1 MRNPSGNFV
10 HVKAGYVGMLRII
23 CCFSLLIIMA
33 GPAFL
38 SAREK
43 PGTEHVLAGLSM
55 GTYYR
60 VILADVTSS
69 QAEDARKEIL
79 AVLERINQSMSVFDP
94 QSEVSRFN
102 RIMPG
107 EKLCVSSDLVRTL
120 QVSFRANELTR
131 GAFDPT
137 LGAIIDLWGFGP
149 DINIREIPER
159 PEIEAALKGLGLDKI
174 FLDEKGCLSKSHP
187 RTKLNLS
194 GVAKG
199 YGVDAVAGVLRQMG
213 IFSFLVDIGG
223 DIYVG
228 TKKPDG
234 SLWRVGISAPHPG
247 AGGDDLILFVELEER
262 AVASSGNYRNHF
274 VRDGHMY
281 GHIIVPS
288 TGRPVRS
295 RIVSATVAARTCVM
309 ADALATAAMVM
320 KPDKALA
327 LVEEPDIFEVI
338 LMEVDDEGELSVRGS
353 R

>member
-1 MRNPSGNFV
+1 
-10 HVKAGYVGMLRII
+10 
-23 CCFSLLIIMA
+23 MA
-33 GPAFL
+33 GPTFL

-43 PGTEHVLAGLSM
+43 PRMEHVLAGLIM

-60 VILADVTSS
+60 VILADVKSS
-69 QAEDARKEIL
+69 QAEDAHKEIR

-94 QSEVSRFN
+94 ESEVSRFN
-102 RIMPG
+102 QTVPG
-107 EKLCVSSDLVRTL
+107 EKLCVSPDLVRTL
-120 QVSFRANELTR
+120 QASFRANELTG

-137 LGAIIDLWGFGP
+137 LGAVIDLWGFGP
-149 DINIREIPER
+149 DKNIREIPGK
-159 PEIEAALKGLGLDKI
+159 PEIEAALGGVGMDKI
-174 FLDEKGCLSKSHP
+174 FLDEIGCLSKSHP

-194 GVAKG
+194 GAAKG
-199 YGVDAVAGVLRQMG
+199 YGVDAVAGALRQMG

-228 TKKPDG
+228 TRKPDG

-247 AGGDDLILFVELEER
+247 AGGDDLILFVELEEM
-262 AVASSGNYRNHF
+262 ALASSGDYRNHF
-274 VRDGHMY
+274 FRDGHMY
-281 GHIIVPS
+281 GHIIDPS

-295 RIVSATVAARTCVM
+295 RIVSATVTSRTCVL

-327 LVEEPDIFEVI
+327 LVGEPDIFEVI